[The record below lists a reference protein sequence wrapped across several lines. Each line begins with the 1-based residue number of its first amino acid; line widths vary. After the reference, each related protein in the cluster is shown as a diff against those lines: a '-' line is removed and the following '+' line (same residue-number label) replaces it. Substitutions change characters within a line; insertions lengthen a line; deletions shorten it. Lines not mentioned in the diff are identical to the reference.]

1 MSKSFPKSLSL
12 FGLRKL
18 GYSELQERPEKSH
31 RGIYQGVAKCR
42 GSWVVSR
49 GRGSWV
55 WVNVVGKKVV
65 QKQIE
70 IRQKV
75 VKFIKRKSPIN
86 FPFLRSAKQI
96 SESFST
102 NGHS

>member
-1 MSKSFPKSLSL
+1 MTLPEKLYENFSINCVREQWRMSKSFPKSLSL

-55 WVNVVGKKVV
+55 WVNAVGKKVV
-65 QKQIE
+65 QKTNRNQA
-70 IRQKV
+70 
-75 VKFIKRKSPIN
+75 KSCKI
-86 FPFLRSAKQI
+86 
-96 SESFST
+96 
-102 NGHS
+102 H

>member
-65 QKQIE
+65 QKTNRNQA
-70 IRQKV
+70 
-75 VKFIKRKSPIN
+75 KSCKI
-86 FPFLRSAKQI
+86 
-96 SESFST
+96 
-102 NGHS
+102 H